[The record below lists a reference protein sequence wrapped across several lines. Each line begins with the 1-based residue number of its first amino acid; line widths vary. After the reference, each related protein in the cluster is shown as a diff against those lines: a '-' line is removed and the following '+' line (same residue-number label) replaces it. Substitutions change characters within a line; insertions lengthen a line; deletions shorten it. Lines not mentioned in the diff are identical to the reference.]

1 MSDILIAAH
10 HYQKPEIVSRA
21 DLIGDSYRLAVEASR
36 SDAEYIIVCGVRF
49 MAESVA
55 ILAKENQKVLIPD
68 FDAGCPMADMIDR
81 ESAEA
86 ALQKIRRQSRR
97 PAIPVT
103 YMNSWADLKSFTGE
117 EGGSICTSSN
127 AKKIITHF
135 LDEGKSI
142 FFLPDFNL
150 GMNTAR
156 ELGLTIDEIWTVR
169 RDGTLE
175 GTGNPAEAKIFLWDG
190 FCRVHKVFLAKDV
203 VAARENIPGV
213 TVIVHPECSSDVVT
227 LADFSGSTEAI
238 YKALRDAPDN
248 SSWAVGTEASFVNRM
263 IAEFPQKNIHH
274 LRLSFCLNMNR
285 IDLTNLQTTIEAIR
299 RHKETGERLYVITV
313 PAEEKMFAKQALDTM
328 VRITEAPGKG
338 K

>member
-10 HYQKPEIVSRA
+10 HYQKPEIVVRA
-21 DLIGDSYRLAVEASR
+21 NLLGDSYRLAVEASR

-86 ALQKIRRQSRR
+86 ALQKIRDLVRW
-97 PAIPVT
+97 PAVPVT
-103 YMNSWADLKSFTGE
+103 YMNSWADLKSFTGV

-127 AKKIITHF
+127 ARKIIAHF

-142 FFLPDFNL
+142 LFLPDFNL
-150 GMNTAR
+150 GINTAR
-156 ELGLTIDEIWTVR
+156 ELGLNPDEIWTVR
-169 RDGTLE
+169 RDGMLE
-175 GTGNPAEAKIFLWDG
+175 GTGDPSKAKIFLWDG
-190 FCRVHKVFLAKDV
+190 FCHVHKVFLAKDV
-203 VAARENIPGV
+203 TAARQNIPGV
-213 TVIVHPECSSDVVT
+213 QVIVHPECSGDVVM
-227 LADFSGSTEAI
+227 LADYSGSTEAI
-238 YKALRDAPDN
+238 YTALRDAPDN

-263 IAEFPQKNIHH
+263 IAEFPKKNIHH
-274 LRLSFCLNMNR
+274 LRHSFCLNMNR
-285 IDLTNLQTTIEAIR
+285 INLKNLQSTIESIQ

-313 PAEEKMFAKQALDTM
+313 PAEEKMYAKKALDMM
-328 VRITEAPGKG
+328 VRITEAPEKG